1 MGMNTNVSC
10 SSYLPSAQ
18 GYKEAFTGCRTYCI
32 NFVDLVLHV
41 VQVFVLLDSQNFWR
55 KEMLSHKC
63 LSRKPANNPKSQDLH
78 HGAAQ
83 LTSATL
89 HEEGA

>member
-32 NFVDLVLHV
+32 NFLDLVLHV

-55 KEMLSHKC
+55 KEEQCFHVNVFPENKQ
-63 LSRKPANNPKSQDLH
+63 AN
-78 HGAAQ
+78 
-83 LTSATL
+83 
-89 HEEGA
+89 